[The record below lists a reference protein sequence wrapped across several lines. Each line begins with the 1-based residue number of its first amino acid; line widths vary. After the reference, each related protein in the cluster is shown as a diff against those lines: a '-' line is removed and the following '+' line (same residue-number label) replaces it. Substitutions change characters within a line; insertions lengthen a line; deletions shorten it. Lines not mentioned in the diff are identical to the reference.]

1 MKKARPFGRLVSV
14 AIPLVSINALAE
26 AVREK
31 TDYAN
36 VVQNQAFDNPDTR
49 ALMRAVTD
57 VSAVF
62 C

>member
-1 MKKARPFGRLVSV
+1 MSV

-36 VVQNQAFDNPDTR
+36 IVQNQASDNPDTR
-49 ALMRAVTD
+49 ALMMAETD
-57 VSAVF
+57 PSTVF